1 ISATNSLTI
10 ASNGVILG
18 NTAFD
23 MGNDATKS
31 WDVTGVAGGSLVSS
45 NSFFGGGTLNGNLVQ
60 GNGGTIGAGGN
71 GTVGTL
77 TINGNL
83 TLNVGSL
90 SFDLGNSASSGN
102 DQITVNGT
110 LTANGTNDVNLTALA
125 GGFDT
130 SSPYTLVTS
139 STLVGNQTHYRAAGP
154 LSLSR
159 YTFTF
164 DTTTSPNSVRMI
176 VGGAG
181 AKSLTWVGDGSA
193 NLWNAQGAA
202 NWND

>member
-60 GNGGTIGAGGN
+60 GNGGVIGAGGN

-83 TLNVGSL
+83 TLNSGSL
-90 SFDLGNSASSGN
+90 LFDLASSASSGN
-102 DQITVNGT
+102 DLITVSGT
-110 LTANGTNDVNLTALA
+110 VNLNATNNVNITALA

-130 SSPYTLVTS
+130 
-139 STLVGNQTHYRAAGP
+139 
-154 LSLSR
+154 
-159 YTFTF
+159 
-164 DTTTSPNSVRMI
+164 
-176 VGGAG
+176 
-181 AKSLTWVGDGSA
+181 A
-193 NLWNAQGAA
+193 N
-202 NWND
+202 